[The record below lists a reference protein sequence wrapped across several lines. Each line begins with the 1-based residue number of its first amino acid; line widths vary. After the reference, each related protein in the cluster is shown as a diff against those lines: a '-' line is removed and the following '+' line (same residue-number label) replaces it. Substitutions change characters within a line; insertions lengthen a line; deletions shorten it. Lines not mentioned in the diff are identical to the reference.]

1 MESLILNL
9 QSEKVINDYINENH
23 LVRYEKGILNE
34 ILTAIKKNDAG
45 SLSWFNSFGTS
56 LRHITMNVYAY
67 RRQLEFGFTEINF
80 DQYGWFSRPQF
91 LDREDLVFG
100 NADRYS
106 EHSIIHLGRGENHI
120 WTYSLNYSYGMAG
133 GGSFISVYDKQF
145 KSRQDALTA
154 GLNELKEMMLSK
166 VGNADTSNYNQS
178 ILTATLKD
186 IAKFEVS
193 MVQLSLF

>member
-9 QSEKVINDYINENH
+9 QSEKAINNYIHENH
-23 LVRYEKGILNE
+23 LVEYEKGILNE

-45 SLSWFNSFGTS
+45 SLSWFTSFGTS

-67 RRQLEFGFTEINF
+67 RKQLEFGFTEISF
-80 DQYGWFSRPQF
+80 DQHGWLLRPQF

-100 NADRYS
+100 NEDRYS

-133 GGSFISVYDKQF
+133 GGSLISVYDKQF
-145 KSRQDALTA
+145 NGRHDALTA
-154 GLNELKEMMLSK
+154 GLNELKEMMSAKL
-166 VGNADTSNYNQS
+166 GNSDTSNYNQS
-178 ILTATLKD
+178 VLITTLKD

>member
-9 QSEKVINDYINENH
+9 QSEKVINDYIHKNH
-23 LVRYEKGILNE
+23 LVKYEKGIVNE

-45 SLSWFNSFGTS
+45 LLSWFNGFGSS

-67 RRQLEFGFTEINF
+67 RKQLEFGFTEISF

-91 LDREDLVFG
+91 LDREDLLFG

-145 KSRQDALTA
+145 KSRPDALTA
-154 GLNELKEMMLSK
+154 GLKELKEIMSSK
-166 VGNADTSNYNQS
+166 VGNVDTSNYNQF